1 MIIIQN
7 EGNDD
12 SDDYACVSKIICDYL
27 RTLLQRI
34 NDENEYDYVSV

>member
-12 SDDYACVSKIICDYL
+12 SDDYARVSKIIYDYL